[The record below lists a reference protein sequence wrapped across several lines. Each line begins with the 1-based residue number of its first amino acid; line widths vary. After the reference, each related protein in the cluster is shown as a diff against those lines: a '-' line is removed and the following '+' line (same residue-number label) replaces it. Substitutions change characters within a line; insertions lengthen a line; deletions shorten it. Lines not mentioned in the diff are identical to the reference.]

1 MLEAACIQRVQ
12 LDKFREKNGPH
23 GLAITSGRSRPPP
36 PDVHAHPLHV
46 LIIIVLCASV
56 LTRTHHARPEPLTA
70 ISGGS
75 AQHVCG
81 SRLRGQTDPLALPT
95 APPVSTPASGSP
107 LHYLRP
113 CSDHV

>member
-23 GLAITSGRSRPPP
+23 GLATTSGRSRPPSSCAYY
-36 PDVHAHPLHV
+36 HR
-46 LIIIVLCASV
+46 LCASV